1 MADTVAVPEEW
12 IESVTELTFPESTD
26 RRMQELM
33 DRNNEGTLSAEEK
46 KDLQALVE
54 MSEELSLVRA
64 QAFRFLHRDPAG
76 AGE

>member
-1 MADTVAVPEEW
+1 MAETVSVPEEW

-33 DRNNEGTLSAEEK
+33 DRNNEGTLSEEEK
-46 KDLQALVE
+46 KDLEALVE
-54 MSEELSLVRA
+54 ISEELSLVRA

-76 AGE
+76 G